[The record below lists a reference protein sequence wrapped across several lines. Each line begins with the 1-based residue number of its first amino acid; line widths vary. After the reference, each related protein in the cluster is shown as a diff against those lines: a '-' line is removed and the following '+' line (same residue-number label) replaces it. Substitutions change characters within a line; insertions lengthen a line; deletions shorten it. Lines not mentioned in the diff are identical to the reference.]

1 MQSTGIL
8 RKIDHLGRIVIPR
21 EIRRGLE
28 IEKKDWV
35 EIFVEG
41 ENIILQKYKGYD
53 VCPIKGKVSSQ
64 HIKLGDGK
72 LALSPE
78 GTKQLM
84 EELEQY
90 LVRA

>member
-1 MQSTGIL
+1 MKSTGIL
-8 RKIDHLGRIVIPR
+8 RKRRIVIPR
-21 EIRRGLE
+21 ETRRVLE
-28 IEKKDWV
+28 IEKKDWI

-41 ENIILQKYKGYD
+41 KESILQKYKGYD
-53 VCPIKGKVSSQ
+53 VCPITGEVSPH

-72 LALSPE
+72 LTLSLE
-78 GTKQLM
+78 GAKQLM